1 MNTLLWVVALLVLGL
16 AVMVLEVFVPS
27 GGILGFVSILAL
39 ISAVATAFLEQG
51 TTAGMAA
58 LAVVVLAVPAVL
70 SMAFRWF
77 PETPLGRR
85 VLPPAP
91 EAADVLPDPERRRH
105 LRDLVGRTGRTGS
118 ELLPWGSV
126 EIGGDIVE
134 AMSEGGPLEAGI
146 AIEVVD
152 VQGTVVVVRGLEPRE
167 GPTAAAR
174 REGREPSTPLPS
186 VESSPAENMAIGGDS
201 ALSPTLET
209 FEFDGLEPPAA

>member
-1 MNTLLWVVALLVLGL
+1 MTTLVWVVALLVLGL

-39 ISAVATAFLEQG
+39 VSAVATAFLEQG

-70 SMAFRWF
+70 SVAFRWF

-105 LRDLVGRTGRTGS
+105 LRDLIGHTGRTGS

-126 EIGGDIVE
+126 EIDGEIVD

-146 AIEVVD
+146 AIEVVG
-152 VQGTVVVVRGLEPRE
+152 VQGTAVVVRGVEPRS
-167 GPTAAAR
+167 GAATAASGEAR
-174 REGREPSTPLPS
+174 EASTPVSP
-186 VESSPAENMAIGGDS
+186 VEPSPAENMAAGGTS
-201 ALSPTLET
+201 ALSPTLEN